1 MVLSQ
6 AFSAQVRGF
15 RDCVS
20 RLYVEWEREETF
32 GRILNGLLDCL
43 QEIQNMHNYM
53 Q

>member
-1 MVLSQ
+1 MVVSQ

-15 RDCVS
+15 RDCVW
-20 RLYVEWEREETF
+20 RLWVSWKREEAF
-32 GRILNGLLDCL
+32 GRMLNGLLDCL